1 MTKVTDNLTPDTPE
15 YNEHMAAIGRGE
27 VSPTGETNTDADLPS
42 EEAEE
47 GKETSSEDRPEW
59 LPEEFET
66 VEAFKEAYD
75 KLKGGDAEETST
87 ETLDDAKE
95 ELESKGLELDTFAQE
110 YQEKGE
116 LTDESYAAL
125 EAAGIDRATVDS
137 FIAGQEA
144 QAELLRMQVFTEVGG
159 EEVFNELSSWAAVNM
174 SDAELKGYNDAVES
188 GDMNQIKMYMTAIKS
203 KYEAANGVEPSL
215 LTTKPSTT
223 VDAYQ
228 SAEELRR
235 DMSDPRYQR
244 DEAYRNKV
252 ASKLAR
258 SQGNSLFG

>member
-1 MTKVTDNLTPDTPE
+1 MTKETANLTPDTPE

-42 EEAEE
+42 EATEE
-47 GKETSSEDRPEW
+47 KAADRPEW

-75 KLKGGDAEETST
+75 KLKGGTEETSEDKPT

-125 EAAGIDRATVDS
+125 EAAGIDRSTVDA

-144 QAELLRMQVFTEVGG
+144 QAELLRMQVFSEVGG
-159 EEVFNELSSWAAVNM
+159 EQAFNQLSEWASVNM
-174 SDAELKGYNDAVES
+174 TDAELKGYNDAVES
-188 GDMNQIKMYMTAIKS
+188 GDVNQIKMYMTAIKS

-215 LTTKPSTT
+215 LTTKTSNT
-223 VDAYQ
+223 VDTYQ

-258 SQGNSLFG
+258 SRDNNIFG